1 MRAASQV
8 LDPKITFPGVLPP
21 RLLRVRDEPAQL
33 RVMTTG
39 ATESRHALLIDPE
52 TYVWDVVRFALRD
65 RYRVSAAANRS
76 AALRIL
82 SKDRPDVIILELCPA
97 LGLGFAIYGLRRHIP
112 VVMTTSNH
120 DLARRLLR
128 LGCAVLRKPH
138 SLPELRDGVDDA
150 VANPDDNFLRH
161 HTALQRIRTDL
172 REREAVLRLFG
183 TMRDEVLLAL
193 KSIPD

>member
-1 MRAASQV
+1 
-8 LDPKITFPGVLPP
+8 
-21 RLLRVRDEPAQL
+21 
-33 RVMTTG
+33 MTSG
-39 ATESRHALLIDPE
+39 AKESRHVLLIDPE

-65 RYRVSAAANRS
+65 GYRVSAAAYRS
-76 AALRIL
+76 TALRIL
-82 SKDRPDVIILELCPA
+82 GKDPPDVIILELSPA

-138 SLPELRDGVDDA
+138 SLSELRDCVDDA
-150 VANPDDNFLRH
+150 VANPDANFLRH
-161 HTALQRIRTDL
+161 RNALQRIRTDL
-172 REREAVLRLFG
+172 REREAILRLFG
-183 TMRDEVLLAL
+183 SMRDEILLAL